1 MSTAIKT
8 SLNKLTSSLVKL
20 EKAIESKQS
29 VLTAPA
35 ASSKKGAPADQN
47 DLFGAMTAQQQAST
61 SNINPQN
68 VRMLA
73 TRLDNAIN
81 QVEKILKE
89 GRG

>member
-1 MSTAIKT
+1 VSTAIKN

-20 EKAIESKQS
+20 EKAIDAKQS

-35 ASSKKGAPADQN
+35 QAAKKTGKTPQD
-47 DLFGAMTAQQQAST
+47 DLFSAMTAGQSNP

-81 QVEKILKE
+81 QVEAILKE
-89 GRG
+89 GHG

>member
-1 MSTAIKT
+1 MSSAIKN

-20 EKAIESKQS
+20 EKAIDAKQA
-29 VLTAPA
+29 VLSAPVQAKKA
-35 ASSKKGAPADQN
+35 ASSAQN
-47 DLFGAMTAQQQAST
+47 DLFSAMTAGQANP
-61 SNINPQN
+61 SNLNPQN

-81 QVEKILKE
+81 QVEAILKE